1 MLSYFF
7 IVSGIMIGG
16 ARAPPATPIIYSG
29 TKNSAGRAESSL
41 CPKGSL
47 KDETP
52 NHHFR
57 NCKLYQ
63 DICVKYFGITKT
75 TVHDVVTRG
84 GVEDTRLEAKDNLY
98 EDRPSRG
105 QGPRTQPQVFSKKKK
120 GLQKLFSGDLQFIG
134 VPKIFNWE
142 RPKPQITW
150 NDVIKNFPNTV
161 FVGQRYRRMEDLKS
175 LPVGT

>member
-1 MLSYFF
+1 M
-7 IVSGIMIGG
+7 
-16 ARAPPATPIIYSG
+16 IYSG

-41 CPKGSL
+41 CPTGSL

-84 GVEDTRLEAKDNLY
+84 GVEDTRLEAKAKDNLY

-105 QGPRTQPQVFSKKKK
+105 QGQECSSPRTKNTATSVLQKKK
-120 GLQKLFSGDLQFIG
+120 GPQKLFSGDLQFIG

-142 RPKPQITW
+142 RPKPQIT
-150 NDVIKNFPNTV
+150 
-161 FVGQRYRRMEDLKS
+161 
-175 LPVGT
+175 